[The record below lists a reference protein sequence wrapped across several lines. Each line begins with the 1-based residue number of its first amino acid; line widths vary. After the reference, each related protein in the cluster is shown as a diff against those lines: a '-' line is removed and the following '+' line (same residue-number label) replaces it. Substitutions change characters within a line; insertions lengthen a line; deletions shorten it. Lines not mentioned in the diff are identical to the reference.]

1 MKKIEA
7 ILLPANVEAV
17 REGLKA
23 TGILARLVV
32 VPVCGLQRSSLLS
45 SSSGDSEPNH
55 GFIRALKMELIVS
68 DQLVRKAVNAIFDY
82 SCFAKEGIAVG
93 QITVVNVETT
103 LPIGPE

>member
-7 ILLPANVEAV
+7 IILPANVEAV

-32 VPVCGLQRSSLLS
+32 MPVYGLQRSSV
-45 SSSGDSEPNH
+45 SSGRDPEPNRDL
-55 GFIRALKMELIVS
+55 IRALKVEVIVS
-68 DQLVRKAVNAIFDY
+68 DRLVSKAVNAIFDY

-93 QITVVNVETT
+93 QITVLNVETT
-103 LPIGPE
+103 LAIGL